1 MLSFAT
7 EFPVQREHSSARFLH
22 AVRDWVLG
30 SPHTRFRPESLTG
43 IEDSGSASTENER
56 IDVLSASS
64 SGHDSAVAKYTRNDN
79 DLEWAT
85 TIGFSRGTLESWVA
99 IRVSCEAN
107 RPAARVPKAKK
118 PVVVRVLMSALGSA
132 PDGVLRVCDAPHR
145 LEQIDVDIAAKL
157 ISGQAG
163 CHLPV
168 VYASAG
174 FDASYLVDADVLA
187 TDLAGMAH
195 VVIEPN
201 RAFSLRLKAE
211 VNSQNV
217 YGGTV
222 GVYWPDG
229 AGRRSFFV
237 GRELESPDDLRR
249 AITDEITTALT
260 NRRPLDRCTW
270 AAVQRAV
277 SRQTFE
283 LLKAEGSQEVE
294 RYIEEFDKER
304 EADAVQLADA
314 EREIARL
321 KAELRAYE
329 SRDSLDSGLT
339 IRTGPERD
347 LYPGEIGDLIRN
359 AIHDAATG
367 APDSRRVHV
376 LRSILD
382 ANSATDEP
390 KRFRDKLKEL
400 LRGSKTV
407 DRRVRKGLEELGF
420 DVSEGGKHYKV
431 VFRGDSRY
439 TFALPKS
446 GSDHRGGLNA
456 ASKITRQLFD

>member
-7 EFPVQREHSSARFLH
+7 EFPVKREHASARFLQ

-30 SPHTRFRPESLTG
+30 SPHTRFRSEGLTG
-43 IEDSGSASTENER
+43 IETSGAARTENER
-56 IDVLSASS
+56 IDVLSAASR
-64 SGHDSAVAKYTRNDN
+64 GHDSAAAKYTRNDD
-79 DLEWAT
+79 DLEWTT
-85 TIGFSRGTLESWVA
+85 TIGFSRGTSDSWVA
-99 IRVSCEAN
+99 IRVSCES
-107 RPAARVPKAKK
+107 RQPAVRLPLARK
-118 PVVVRVLMSALGSA
+118 PVAVRVLMSALGSA
-132 PDGVLRVCDAPHR
+132 PDGVLDVCDTPHR

-163 CHLPV
+163 CHLPI
-168 VYASAG
+168 VYASSG
-174 FDASYLVDADVLA
+174 FDATYLVDVDRLA
-187 TDLAGMAH
+187 WDLAGMAH
-195 VVIEPN
+195 VVVEPN
-201 RAFSLRLKAE
+201 RAFSLRLRAE
-211 VNSQNV
+211 VSSQNV

-237 GRELESPDDLRR
+237 GREFESPDDVRR
-249 AITDEITTALT
+249 AISGEITTALT

-270 AAVQRAV
+270 AAVQRQV
-277 SRQTFE
+277 SRHTFE
-283 LLKAEGSQEVE
+283 VLKAEGSQEVE

-304 EADAVQLADA
+304 EADAAQLADA

-339 IRTGPERD
+339 IRTAPERD
-347 LYPGEIGDLIRN
+347 LYPGEIGDLVRN

-382 ANSATDEP
+382 ANPATEEP
-390 KRFRDKLKEL
+390 NRFRTKLKEL

-420 DVSEGGKHYKV
+420 DVSEGGKHYKL
-431 VFRGDSRY
+431 VFRGDPRY

-456 ASKITRQLFD
+456 TSKITRQLFD

>member
-7 EFPVQREHSSARFLH
+7 EFPVKREHASACFLQ

-43 IEDSGSASTENER
+43 LEDSGSARTENER

-64 SGHDSAVAKYTRNDN
+64 RGHDSAAAKYTRNDN
-79 DLEWAT
+79 GLEWTT

-99 IRVSCEAN
+99 VRVSCESN
-107 RPAARVPKAKK
+107 QPAARLPMARK
-118 PVVVRVLMSALGSA
+118 PVVVRVLMGALGSA
-132 PDGVLRVCDAPHR
+132 PDGVLGVCDAPHR

-174 FDASYLVDADVLA
+174 FDAGHLVDADGLA
-187 TDLAGMAH
+187 RDLAGMAH
-195 VVIEPN
+195 VIIEPN
-201 RAFSLRLKAE
+201 RAFSLRLRAE
-211 VNSQNV
+211 VDSQNV

-237 GRELESPDDLRR
+237 GREFESPDDVRR
-249 AITDEITTALT
+249 AITAEVTTALT
-260 NRRPLDRCTW
+260 NRRPLERCTW
-270 AAVQRAV
+270 AAVQRLV

-304 EADAVQLADA
+304 EADAAQLADA

-321 KAELRAYE
+321 KAELLVYE
-329 SRDSLDSGLT
+329 SRDSPDSGLT

-347 LYPGEIGDLIRN
+347 LYPGEIGDLVRN

-382 ANSATDEP
+382 ANPATEEP
-390 KRFRDKLKEL
+390 NRFRDKLKEL

-420 DVSEGGKHYKV
+420 DVSEGGKHYKL
-431 VFRGDSRY
+431 VFRGDPRY
-439 TFALPKS
+439 TFALSKS
-446 GSDHRGGLNA
+446 GSDHRGGLNGSFQVDRA
-456 ASKITRQLFD
+456 

>member
-7 EFPVQREHSSARFLH
+7 EFPVKREHSSARFLQ

-43 IEDSGSASTENER
+43 IEDSGSARTENER
-56 IDVLSASS
+56 VDMLSGSS
-64 SGHDSAVAKYTRNDN
+64 RGHDSAAAKYTRNDG
-79 DLEWAT
+79 DLEWTT

-99 IRVSCEAN
+99 IRVSCESN
-107 RPAARVPKAKK
+107 RPALRVPRARK
-118 PVVVRVLMSALGSA
+118 PVVVRVLMGALGSA
-132 PDGVLRVCDAPHR
+132 PDGVLGVCDAAHR

-168 VYASAG
+168 VYLSAG
-174 FDASYLVDADVLA
+174 FDASYLVDADALA
-187 TDLAGMAH
+187 RDLAGMAH

-201 RAFSLRLKAE
+201 RPFSLRLKAE

-237 GRELESPDDLRR
+237 GRELESPDDVRR

-270 AAVQRAV
+270 AAVQRVV

-304 EADAVQLADA
+304 EADAAQLDDA

-359 AIHDAATG
+359 AIHDAATS
-367 APDSRRVHV
+367 APDSRRLHV

-382 ANSATDEP
+382 ANPATEEP
-390 KRFRDKLKEL
+390 RRFRERLKEL

-431 VFRGDSRY
+431 VFRGDTRY

-456 ASKITRQLFD
+456 VSKITRQLFD